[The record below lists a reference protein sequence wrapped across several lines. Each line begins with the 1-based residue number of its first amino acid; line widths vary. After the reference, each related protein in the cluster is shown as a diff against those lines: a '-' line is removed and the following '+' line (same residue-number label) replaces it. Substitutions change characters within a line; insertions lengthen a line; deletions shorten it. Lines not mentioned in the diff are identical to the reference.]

1 MSDEKPFKSIDQLA
15 NRQENQLK
23 YDHELAEFVFQASPL
38 VAWVLL
44 MACLGVAMMFG
55 SLIAQD
61 APVRGLQ
68 TAAAVVYLGWFVLF
82 YYAHEPHLSIDSR
95 LRHFVALLFV
105 VAIGAQFAF
114 TALFPTLGSYEAP
127 SVLLETTLWTLG
139 FFSPLAVV
147 LLSSRLLVKIE
158 NEGAIKL
165 DQFIGT
171 FLAMFLLPI
180 GIILLQPRIRQLRTT

>member
-1 MSDEKPFKSIDQLA
+1 MS
-15 NRQENQLK
+15 
-23 YDHELAEFVFQASPL
+23 
-38 VAWVLL
+38 
-44 MACLGVAMMFG
+44 CLGVAMMFG

-61 APVRGLQ
+61 APIRGQ
-68 TAAAVVYLGWFVLF
+68 QIGAAVVYLGWFVLF

-127 SVLLETTLWTLG
+127 SVLLEMTLWMLG
-139 FFSPLAVV
+139 FFSPLAIV

-158 NEGAIKL
+158 NEGTIKL

-180 GIILLQPRIRQLRTT
+180 GIILLQPRIRQLRTTKV